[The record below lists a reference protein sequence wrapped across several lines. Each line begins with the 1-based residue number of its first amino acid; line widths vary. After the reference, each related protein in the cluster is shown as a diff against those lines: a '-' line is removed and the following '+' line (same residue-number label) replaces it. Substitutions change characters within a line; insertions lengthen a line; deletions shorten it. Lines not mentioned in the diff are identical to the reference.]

1 MPPYGPPRSN
11 PFAPPDASKPA
22 RPRRKPPRWL
32 TSAVLPAVVGGLVV
46 LGGVA
51 VTGNLGG
58 GGETTTVVRP
68 VADLNAEPGAEVPPP
83 PLATE
88 SRADGSARTI
98 QQIVKETSPS
108 IVTVTS
114 VGGAAPE
121 SGAAQLGSGF
131 VIDRHGRIL
140 TNDHVLADDGAVR
153 VSFEDGTTREAE
165 ILGRDPSTDLAVL
178 AVDELP
184 ALAKP
189 VPLGSS
195 ASLTVGDDVVAI
207 GNPFGL
213 ERTATTGIVS
223 GLKRNINAPDG
234 FPIQNTIQTDAAIDR
249 GNSGGPLL
257 DAAGRVVGINSQIS
271 TRDGDNDGVGF
282 AIPMDTVRP
291 VAESIIAT
299 GEPQHAWIGI
309 TGTPL
314 TPDDA
319 EALGIDG
326 RRGVAVIEVDDRG
339 PAEEGGFRGRA
350 GGVADSEPPRGADL
364 IVEINGREVVDMADV
379 SQAVASRRVGDSV
392 EFGLLRDGE
401 PVTITLTLADRPDDI
416 GVDG

>member
-1 MPPYGPPRSN
+1 MPPYGPPRTN
-11 PFAPPDASKPA
+11 PFATPGSPEP
-22 RPRRKPPRWL
+22 RGPRRPPPRWL
-32 TSAVLPAVVGGLVV
+32 TSAVLPAVVGGLVAR
-46 LGGVA
+46 GGA
-51 VTGNLGG
+51 AATGNLCG
-58 GGETTTVVRP
+58 GGETTTVGRP
-68 VADLNAEPGAEVPPP
+68 VAELAVDEGAPVPPP

-88 SRADGSARTI
+88 SRSDGSARTI

-114 VGGAAPE
+114 VGDDAP
-121 SGAAQLGSGF
+121 QLGSGF

-140 TNDHVLADDGAVR
+140 TNDHVLADEGVAR
-153 VSFEDGTTREAE
+153 VSFEDGTVREAE

-178 AVDELP
+178 EVDELP
-184 ALAKP
+184 ASTKP

-195 ASLTVGDDVVAI
+195 SSLTVGDDVVAI

-257 DAAGRVVGINSQIS
+257 DAAGRVVGINSQIN

-282 AIPMDTVRP
+282 AIPVDTVRP

-309 TGTPL
+309 TGTQL

-319 EALGIDG
+319 KELGVEG

-339 PAEEGGFRGRA
+339 PADEGGFRERA
-350 GGVADSEPPRGADL
+350 SGVSDTEPPRGSDL
-364 IVEINGREVVDMADV
+364 IVEINGRAVIDMADV
-379 SQAVASRRVGDSV
+379 SQAVASRRVGASI

-401 PVTITLTLADRPDDI
+401 PLTITLTLADRPDDI

>member
-1 MPPYGPPRSN
+1 MPPYGPPRTN
-11 PFAPPDASKPA
+11 PFATPDAPEP
-22 RPRRKPPRWL
+22 RGPRRRPPRWL
-32 TSAVLPAVVGGLVV
+32 TSAVLPAVVGGLVA
-46 LGGVA
+46 LGGAA

-68 VADLNAEPGAEVPPP
+68 VADLAVEEGAEVAPP

-98 QQIVKETSPS
+98 QRIVKETSPS

-114 VGGAAPE
+114 VGESAP
-121 SGAAQLGSGF
+121 QLGSGF

-140 TNDHVLADDGAVR
+140 TNDHVLAEAGQVR
-153 VSFEDGTTREAE
+153 VSFEDGTVREAE

-178 AVDELP
+178 AVEELP
-184 ALAKP
+184 ASAKP

-223 GLKRNINAPDG
+223 GLKRNIDAPDG

-319 EALGIDG
+319 EALGVEG

-339 PAEEGGFRGRA
+339 PAEDGGFRGRA
-350 GGVADSEPPRGADL
+350 AGVADSEPPRGSDL
-364 IVEINGREVVDMADV
+364 IVEINGREVIDMADV

-401 PVTITLTLADRPDDI
+401 SLKITLTLADRPDDI
-416 GVDG
+416 GVEG